1 VSAVTQ
7 VPASAAADRNKQPLL
22 QQLSLLLPEQ
32 ALVLEIASGT
42 GQHVAHFAA
51 ALPQTRWQPT
61 DADPALL
68 ESIRL
73 RCAHPPLINVM
84 SPVPLDVHQSDWAVG
99 REYDAVLALNLIHI
113 APWSA
118 TEALMAGAAAALSPH
133 GPRLLV
139 LYGPYLQ
146 AGVPTAASNLEFDH
160 SLRSRNAQW
169 GLRDL
174 QAVTDAAARQGL
186 RRLLVEQMPANNLL
200 LAFAG

>member
-1 VSAVTQ
+1 MTQ
-7 VPASAAADRNKQPLL
+7 VPASAAAERNKQALL
-22 QQLSLLLPEQ
+22 QQLSMLLPEQ
-32 ALVLEIASGT
+32 ASVLEIASGT

-51 ALPQTRWQPT
+51 ALPHTRWQPT
-61 DADPALL
+61 DADPGLL
-68 ESIRL
+68 ESIL
-73 RCAHPPLINVM
+73 QRCAHPPLANVL
-84 SPVPLDVHQSDWAVG
+84 PPLPLDVHQSDWGVG
-99 REYDAVLALNLIHI
+99 HEHDAVLAINLVHI

-118 TEALMAGAAAALSPH
+118 TEALMAGAAAALSSH

-146 AGVPTAASNLEFDH
+146 AGVATAASNLDFDA

-174 QAVTDAAARQGL
+174 DVVTREAARHGL

>member
-1 VSAVTQ
+1 MTQ
-7 VPASAAADRNKQPLL
+7 VPASAAAERNKQPLL
-22 QQLSLLLPEQ
+22 QQLAQLLPEQ

-51 ALPQTRWQPT
+51 ALPNTQWQPT

-73 RCAHPPLINVM
+73 RCAHPPLANVLA
-84 SPVPLDVHQSDWAVG
+84 PVPLDVHQADWSLG
-99 REYDAVLALNLIHI
+99 RNFDAVLALNLIHI

-118 TEALMAGAAAALSPH
+118 TQALMAGAAASLSPH

-146 AGVPTAASNLEFDH
+146 AGVPTAASNIEFDA
-160 SLRSRNAQW
+160 SLRSRNPQW

-174 QAVTDAAARQGL
+174 DAVTQAAASQGL
-186 RRLLVEQMPANNLL
+186 RRLLVESMPANNLL